1 MKAQNS
7 AVGLGVLTAFAS
19 SLCCIVPL
27 IAVIAGTSS
36 LAANFSWIEP
46 AQPYLYGISI
56 LALGFAW
63 YQQLK
68 PVAEDDCGCEIEATS
83 FFQSKKFLSIVTVF
97 AIAMMAFPYYSGS
110 LFASSPA
117 NAVLMADVVDE
128 NIVSVEFEVEG
139 MTCGGCEKHVSDA
152 VYDLEGVIEV
162 TASYENENTVV
173 KFDDSKTTVAAIEE
187 AIAST
192 GYKVLGHKVLPKEG

>member
-19 SLCCIVPL
+19 SLCC
-27 IAVIAGTSS
+27 IAGTSS

-83 FFQSKKFLSIVTVF
+83 FFQSKKF
-97 AIAMMAFPYYSGS
+97 
-110 LFASSPA
+110 
-117 NAVLMADVVDE
+117 
-128 NIVSVEFEVEG
+128 
-139 MTCGGCEKHVSDA
+139 
-152 VYDLEGVIEV
+152 
-162 TASYENENTVV
+162 
-173 KFDDSKTTVAAIEE
+173 
-187 AIAST
+187 
-192 GYKVLGHKVLPKEG
+192 